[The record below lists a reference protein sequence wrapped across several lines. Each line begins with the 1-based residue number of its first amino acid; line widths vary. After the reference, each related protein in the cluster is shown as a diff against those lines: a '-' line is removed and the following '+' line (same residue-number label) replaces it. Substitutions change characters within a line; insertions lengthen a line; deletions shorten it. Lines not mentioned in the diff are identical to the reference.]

1 MSGKRIAEES
11 MTTKVYRKKS
21 DVVKKDGNG
30 EIWINVYP
38 LAQFLHQNQSE
49 LEKVTDSK
57 EWKRIYQMREEA
69 KSTVARIIIVQ
80 QCFCFFRPHG
90 GMKKLFSEV
99 CSLTQSWVKD
109 SFTNT
114 KTLWCN
120 LKKLINIDVIDCLL

>member
-1 MSGKRIAEES
+1 

-57 EWKRIYQMREEA
+57 EA
-69 KSTVARIIIVQ
+69 
-80 QCFCFFRPHG
+80 
-90 GMKKLFSEV
+90 
-99 CSLTQSWVKD
+99 
-109 SFTNT
+109 
-114 KTLWCN
+114 
-120 LKKLINIDVIDCLL
+120 

>member
-1 MSGKRIAEES
+1 MSGKRIAEEG
-11 MTTKVYRKKS
+11 MTIKVYRKKS
-21 DVVKKDGNG
+21 GIVKKDGNG

-69 KSTVARIIIVQ
+69 KRTVARIIIVQ
-80 QCFCFFRPHG
+80 QCVCFFRPHG
-90 GMKKLFSEV
+90 GMKNLFSEV